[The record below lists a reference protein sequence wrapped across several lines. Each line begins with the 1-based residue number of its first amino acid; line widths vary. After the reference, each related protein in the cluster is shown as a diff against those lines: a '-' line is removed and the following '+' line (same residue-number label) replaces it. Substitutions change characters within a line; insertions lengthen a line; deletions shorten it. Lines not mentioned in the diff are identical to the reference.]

1 MMMRASRMVLL
12 RLCMTL
18 LATVVVGAKAQTI
31 SERNEDGTYTDVAS
45 LSRDSLKSSGK
56 EVMQGI
62 KVWTVDE
69 RFGDVRPAEPDTLQ
83 HMFMNDIFT
92 SGKRGEYNTT
102 GNLGSPRLNRIF
114 IDRQQPQQFMFLQP
128 LDYFVKPVDEFHFT
142 NTYSPLTNLSYFSCG
157 TDIDGEDR
165 FKAHFAVNANK
176 QLGFGFKL
184 DYIYARGY
192 YQNQST
198 SHFNFSLYGSY
209 LGDRYQAHLLFSTN
223 HQKIAENGGITDD
236 NYVTH
241 PENYETDF
249 RLNEI
254 PTGLSQTWNRNDNIH
269 VFLSHRYNIGFN
281 RKVPM
286 TEEEIKAKKFAM
298 ASQTENEKA
307 KAAEQAEKEGRKIEE
322 PKTFAGRPDDAKIV
336 GDEPAGNMQE
346 ESGNRLTVSGKE
358 MADSLLATD
367 QKKAEEDE
375 FMKNEYV
382 PVTSFIHT
390 AKLDRY
396 ERIYQAYAAPEGF
409 YPTTYPLKEYLEPDS
424 IYDQMK
430 LFELKN
436 TFAISLL
443 EGFNKWAKAGLKGF
457 ITSDLRNFEIP
468 DTTAS
473 GFSKF
478 IEHNL
483 SVGGQLSKT
492 QGTLLHYNVTAETWL
507 LGEDA
512 GQLKVDATADLNF
525 KFLGDSVKL
534 VARGYYHLLNP
545 TFFQRRYHSRHL
557 WWDNSLEKETRTRI
571 EGLFR
576 YEKTRT
582 SLRVA
587 VDNLKNYVYFG
598 HQYTMNGEQRTSDKI
613 TFNQHASNISLLTLQ
628 LGQDFTLGPLNW
640 ESVVTYQKSSK
651 QDVLPVPDLNVYSN
665 LYLHFKIARV
675 LTVDLGGDVR
685 FFTKYAAPDYC
696 PQLLQYCVQ
705 ENGENNM
712 ELGNYP
718 IVNVYMNMHL
728 KRTRFFI
735 MMSHVNAGLGGAPF
749 LTPRY
754 PLNDRILRFGVSWN
768 FVN

>member
-1 MMMRASRMVLL
+1 MTRNASTTVFIWICVMM
-12 RLCMTL
+12 
-18 LATVVVGAKAQTI
+18 LAFNALSVYGQTI
-31 SERNEDGTYTDVAS
+31 SERNDDGSYTDVAT

-62 KVWTVDE
+62 HVWTVDE
-69 RFGDVRPAEPDTLQ
+69 RFGDQRKAEVDTLQ
-83 HMFMNDIFT
+83 HMFMNEIFT
-92 SGKRGEYNTT
+92 SGLRGEYNTT
-102 GNLGSPRLNRIF
+102 GNLGSPRINRIF
-114 IDRQQPQQFMFLQP
+114 IDRQQPEQFMFLQP
-128 LDYFVKPVDEFHFT
+128 LDYFVKPVGDFHFT

-157 TDIDGEDR
+157 TDVDGEDR

-176 QLGFGFKL
+176 QLGVGFKL

-192 YQNQST
+192 YRSQST
-198 SHFNFSLYGSY
+198 SHFNFTVYGSY

-241 PENYETDF
+241 PENFESDF
-249 RLNEI
+249 RQNEI
-254 PTGLSQTWNRNDNIH
+254 PTGLSETWNRNDNFH
-269 VFLSHRYNIGFN
+269 VFLTHRYSVGFN

-298 ASQTENEKA
+298 ASKKENEKA
-307 KAAEQAEKEGRKIEE
+307 KKDEKAAKKGKTTEE

-336 GDEPAGNMQE
+336 GDEPLADSSE
-346 ESGNRLTVSGKE
+346 KSDRVSVSGRE
-358 MADSLLATD
+358 MADSLQASD
-367 QKKAEEDE
+367 KKKAEEDE

-396 ERIYQAYAAPEGF
+396 ERIFQAYTAPEGF
-409 YPTTYPLKEYLEPDS
+409 YPTTYPLNEYLSTDS

-436 TFAISLL
+436 TLAISLL

-457 ITSDLRNFEIP
+457 VTSDLRNFEIP
-468 DTTAS
+468 DTVAS
-473 GFSKF
+473 GFSKYN
-478 IEHNL
+478 EHTL
-483 SVGGQLSKT
+483 SVGGQISKT
-492 QGTLLHYNVTAETWL
+492 QGNLLHYNAIVETWL

-512 GQLKVDATADLNF
+512 GQLKVDAQADLNF

-534 VARGYYHLLNP
+534 VARGYFHRLTP

-571 EGLFR
+571 EGFFS
-576 YEKTRT
+576 YNKTRT
-582 SLRVA
+582 RLRVG
-587 VDNLKNYVYFG
+587 VDNLKNHVYIA
-598 HQYTMNGEQRTSDKI
+598 HQYAMNGETRTSDQIMLKQYAD
-613 TFNQHASNISLLTLQ
+613 NVSLLTLQ
-628 LGQDFTLGPLNW
+628 LSQDFKLGPLNW
-640 ESVVTYQKSSK
+640 ETQLTYQKSSH
-651 QDVLPVPDLNVYSN
+651 QSVLPVPDLNIYSN
-665 LYLHFKIARV
+665 IYFHFKIAKV

-685 FFTKYAAPDYC
+685 FFTKYAVPDYC
-696 PQLLQYCVQ
+696 PQLLQYGVQ
-705 ENGENNM
+705 DNGDNNV

-735 MMSHVNAGLGGAPF
+735 MMSHVNSGLGGEPF
-749 LTPRY
+749 LTPHY

-768 FVN
+768 FIN

>member
-1 MMMRASRMVLL
+1 MMMRASRTVLL

-31 SERNEDGTYTDVAS
+31 SERNEDGSYTDVAS

-83 HMFMNDIFT
+83 HMFMNDIFS

-223 HQKIAENGGITDD
+223 HQKIAEHGGITDD

-307 KAAEQAEKEGRKIEE
+307 KAAEQAEKEGRKIE
-322 PKTFAGRPDDAKIV
+322 
-336 GDEPAGNMQE
+336 
-346 ESGNRLTVSGKE
+346 
-358 MADSLLATD
+358 
-367 QKKAEEDE
+367 
-375 FMKNEYV
+375 
-382 PVTSFIHT
+382 
-390 AKLDRY
+390 
-396 ERIYQAYAAPEGF
+396 
-409 YPTTYPLKEYLEPDS
+409 
-424 IYDQMK
+424 
-430 LFELKN
+430 
-436 TFAISLL
+436 
-443 EGFNKWAKAGLKGF
+443 
-457 ITSDLRNFEIP
+457 
-468 DTTAS
+468 
-473 GFSKF
+473 
-478 IEHNL
+478 
-483 SVGGQLSKT
+483 
-492 QGTLLHYNVTAETWL
+492 
-507 LGEDA
+507 
-512 GQLKVDATADLNF
+512 
-525 KFLGDSVKL
+525 
-534 VARGYYHLLNP
+534 
-545 TFFQRRYHSRHL
+545 
-557 WWDNSLEKETRTRI
+557 
-571 EGLFR
+571 
-576 YEKTRT
+576 
-582 SLRVA
+582 
-587 VDNLKNYVYFG
+587 
-598 HQYTMNGEQRTSDKI
+598 
-613 TFNQHASNISLLTLQ
+613 
-628 LGQDFTLGPLNW
+628 
-640 ESVVTYQKSSK
+640 
-651 QDVLPVPDLNVYSN
+651 
-665 LYLHFKIARV
+665 
-675 LTVDLGGDVR
+675 
-685 FFTKYAAPDYC
+685 
-696 PQLLQYCVQ
+696 
-705 ENGENNM
+705 
-712 ELGNYP
+712 
-718 IVNVYMNMHL
+718 
-728 KRTRFFI
+728 
-735 MMSHVNAGLGGAPF
+735 
-749 LTPRY
+749 
-754 PLNDRILRFGVSWN
+754 
-768 FVN
+768 